1 MKKTL
6 GSLVLFSL
14 LTTKSMAYIMHPPEV
29 DKCITYN
36 NIGNYTK
43 AIEFG
48 ELAVKKYPKNPEAYL
63 CLGEAYLRTG
73 KIKLAYE
80 NFKKTISYT
89 NDKEELMYNYRYIGK
104 FLHEVGRLNDSLLYY
119 NKALNLAKDLGDK
132 TMQIFIIDEI
142 AEIYEDKGDLDKA
155 LSYYM
160 KPLSLE
166 IDEKEKVGVYNNVA
180 NIYAKKGDYQKAIE
194 YHRKAIEIDEIYNL
208 DIGTAKHKLDFGETY
223 RKIKDYRNAEKY
235 LSEGLEIA
243 KKVGDK
249 FWEATGYRYLGNL
262 YRDKGDKETAKEYY
276 IRAYKLYKTTF
287 AEEDAQGVLNDIKKI
302 YTYPQQELDN
312 CATLTA
318 KNDEKA
324 IESCELAAEEYPNDP
339 IVYFCLGINYYL
351 RRNDKT
357 AYENFKKA
365 ESLTD
370 NKEFLMYIYYN
381 IGRVLHYNFKDHALS
396 YYNKSLILAKDLDN
410 RNMQAANLRNIAN
423 EYYRF
428 SNQGNQEELDKAL
441 NYYEEFL
448 NLDTNK
454 EGIEGKIN
462 TSSNTNEKVRLLTCN
477 SILNSGE
484 IFLDELAYGDIAT
497 IYYKKGNYLKYIQSL
512 QKGIEICEKYGNYN
526 CASYYG
532 LKLGEFYRE
541 KMKDYENTVKYFLK
555 AVEDSKKAGNRDYE
569 VKGCKYLGDLYMDK
583 GDKQKAKEYYKRAY
597 DIIKTSLGEGYA
609 RAFLLNIKGIDIK
622 ELDKSK

>member
-1 MKKTL
+1 
-6 GSLVLFSL
+6 
-14 LTTKSMAYIMHPPEV
+14 MAYITRPPEV
-29 DKCITYN
+29 DECIGSN
-36 NIGNYTK
+36 FIGNYTK
-43 AIEFG
+43 AIELG
-48 ELAVKKYPKNPEAYL
+48 ELSVKKYPKNPEAYL

-89 NDKEELMYNYRYIGK
+89 NDKKELMYNYRFIGK

-160 KPLSLE
+160 KPLNLE
-166 IDEKEKVGVYNNVA
+166 IDEKEKAYVYNNAA

-194 YHRKAIEIDEIYNL
+194 YHQKAIEIDEKY
-208 DIGTAKHKLDFGETY
+208 DEDTGTAIHKLDFGETY
-223 RKIKDYRNAEKY
+223 RKMKNYENAEKY
-235 LSEGLEIA
+235 LSEGLESA

-262 YRDKGDKETAKEYY
+262 YRDKGDKETTKEYY

-312 CATLTA
+312 CATLT
-318 KNDEKA
+318 KDRNYKKA

-339 IVYFCLGINYYL
+339 TVYFCLGENYLIN
-351 RRNDKT
+351 NGKI

-370 NKEFLMYIYYN
+370 NKEILMYIYYK
-381 IGRVLHYNFKDHALS
+381 IGRALQSNFNLDDALS
-396 YYNKSLILAKDLDN
+396 YYNESLILAKDLGN
-410 RNMQAANLRNIAN
+410 RNMQAANLRNIAGI
-423 EYYRF
+423 YYGFANR
-428 SNQGNQEELDKAL
+428 SGKKEELDKAL
-441 NYYEEFL
+441 NYYDEFL

-454 EGIEGKIN
+454 EGEEGKIS
-462 TSSNTNEKVRLLTCN
+462 TSLNTNEKARLLACN
-477 SILNSGE
+477 SSSDRIEMLSE
-484 IFLDELAYGDIAT
+484 ESTYHFIAT
-497 IYYKKGNYLKYIQSL
+497 IYDKKGDYLKAAQSL
-512 QKGIEICEKYGNYN
+512 QKGIEICEKHGNYYT
-526 CASYYG
+526 ASHYR
-532 LKLGEFYRE
+532 LELGERYR
-541 KMKDYENTVKYFLK
+541 KIKDYENAEKYFLEAIEGFK
-555 AVEDSKKAGNRDYE
+555 KLRDKKMEVEGYKHLA
-569 VKGCKYLGDLYMDK
+569 DLYMDK
-583 GDKQKAKEYYKRAY
+583 GDEQKAQESYERIR
-597 DIIKTSLGEGYA
+597 DIRI
-609 RAFLLNIKGIDIK
+609 RDIY
-622 ELDKSK
+622 